1 MPSGKQWMNFVYI
14 NLGYFAQI
22 ALMYY
27 WSLAAEIK
35 KDWNTYRCNPMYMPL
50 SDNMQEDFTYCV
62 QNTQTDLMGHLLQP
76 ITFVT
81 SSLTDLGGS
90 IGDSINGAREMTSG
104 IRTFVGKIVESI
116 FGVFLNLVL
125 EFQKMSISIKDL
137 VGKIIGILVTVMY
150 IMDGTN
156 KTIMSLW
163 AGPSGQLVRA
173 LGGCFSPE
181 TMVELQNG
189 KRVLMKNLELGDVLK
204 NGSIVHTVM
213 KINNTHDEPFYKFN
227 NSNDTEND
235 IYVTGTHMI
244 QYNGDFIKVK
254 NHPDA
259 ILQTTPNAK
268 WFSCLITSD
277 HKIALEKYVFWDWED
292 DILTGLPHL

>member
-104 IRTFVGKIVESI
+104 IRSFVGKIVESI

-150 IMDGTN
+150 IMDGSN
-156 KTIMSLW
+156 KTIVSMW
-163 AGPSGQLVRA
+163 AGPTGQLVRA

-181 TMVELQNG
+181 TVVELRNG

-227 NSNDTEND
+227 KSNDDEHD
-235 IYVTGTHMI
+235 VYVTGTHMI
-244 QYNGDFIKVK
+244 QYKDKFIKVK

>member
-104 IRTFVGKIVESI
+104 IRSFVGKIVESI

-150 IMDGTN
+150 IMDGSN
-156 KTIMSLW
+156 KTIVSMW
-163 AGPSGQLVRA
+163 AGPTGQLVRA

-181 TMVELQNG
+181 TVVELRNG

-227 NSNDTEND
+227 KSNDNEHD

-244 QYNGDFIKVK
+244 QYKDKFIKVK

>member
-104 IRTFVGKIVESI
+104 IRSFVGKIVESI

-150 IMDGTN
+150 IMDGSN
-156 KTIMSLW
+156 KTIVSMW
-163 AGPSGQLVRA
+163 AGPTGQLVRA

-181 TMVELQNG
+181 TVVELRNG

-227 NSNDTEND
+227 KSNDEEHD

-244 QYNGDFIKVK
+244 QYKDKFIKVK

>member
-104 IRTFVGKIVESI
+104 IRSFVGKIVESI

-150 IMDGTN
+150 IMDGSN
-156 KTIMSLW
+156 KTIVSMW
-163 AGPSGQLVRA
+163 AGPTGQLVRA

-181 TMVELQNG
+181 TVVELRNET
-189 KRVLMKNLELGDVLK
+189 RVLMKNLELGDVLK

-227 NSNDTEND
+227 KSNDNEHD

-244 QYNGDFIKVK
+244 QYKDKFIKVK
-254 NHPDA
+254 HHPDA